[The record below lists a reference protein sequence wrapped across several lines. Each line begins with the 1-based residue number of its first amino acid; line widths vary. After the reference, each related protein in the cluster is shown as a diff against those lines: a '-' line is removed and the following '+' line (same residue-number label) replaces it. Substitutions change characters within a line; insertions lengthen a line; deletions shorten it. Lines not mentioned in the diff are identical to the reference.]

1 MLAIYIQPYKGLFR
15 NQFFRVFCYAFLLP
29 ECLNANFFECW
40 APRGENWKEKD
51 WQQRLT
57 NYISVYLLCS
67 KKFVKNI
74 LLLVHLLS
82 LLRWNWWACSSA
94 LPINPCRTFSN
105 QVCPGAPP
113 AAATPAVQPPC
124 QHTRHLSDHF
134 RASTLPKGAG
144 RRECHISLNNSRNL
158 NKLVVFNEKIC
169 F

>member
-1 MLAIYIQPYKGLFR
+1 MLSSACLI
-15 NQFFRVFCYAFLLP
+15 
-29 ECLNANFFECW
+29 ECLERRMKLNWFLMKLYNIKVKVYFNELRKKHFKWESLRPRPFFSPGGTGRP
-40 APRGENWKEKD
+40 A
-51 WQQRLT
+51 
-57 NYISVYLLCS
+57 
-67 KKFVKNI
+67 
-74 LLLVHLLS
+74 HLRFLYS
-82 LLRWNWWACSSA
+82 
-94 LPINPCRTFSN
+94 
-105 QVCPGAPP
+105 QVCPGARP